1 MANKKQPVV
10 KVKMQEDLLRRL
22 VVMSEIEGRSINNQI
37 TMLVRNAVA
46 YHERA
51 KGKLDTKAI
60 SAVDLSEFLE
70 EESECWRRGLSLAG
84 EASFFAFCVAGR
96 AYSPPRLRRAVRCA
110 DCGFMPLLGAPQEV
124 AKKGAKGESLGVFSF
139 AISLRRGKE
148 MASKQ
153 TVSACRR
160 HSASVRLRRR

>member
-70 EESECWRRGLSLAG
+70 EESE
-84 EASFFAFCVAGR
+84 
-96 AYSPPRLRRAVRCA
+96 
-110 DCGFMPLLGAPQEV
+110 
-124 AKKGAKGESLGVFSF
+124 
-139 AISLRRGKE
+139 
-148 MASKQ
+148 
-153 TVSACRR
+153 
-160 HSASVRLRRR
+160 

>member
-10 KVKMQEDLLRRL
+10 KVRMQEDLLRRL

-70 EESECWRRGLSLAG
+70 EESE
-84 EASFFAFCVAGR
+84 
-96 AYSPPRLRRAVRCA
+96 
-110 DCGFMPLLGAPQEV
+110 
-124 AKKGAKGESLGVFSF
+124 
-139 AISLRRGKE
+139 
-148 MASKQ
+148 
-153 TVSACRR
+153 
-160 HSASVRLRRR
+160 